1 MVEKGK
7 EHIKVLEDVAS
18 KYSLT
23 TIKEKICKIQ
33 ESSIKI
39 GFLGEFNSGK
49 SSLINALL
57 GRRILPVMER
67 PTTKNIITIVP
78 DRSVKSLKF
87 YKKENGKILEIEPL
101 DFQEIALGRKEGN
114 AVVKVP
120 PSEYI
125 PEGFQIVDTPGIA
138 SLEKTDIEITLGYL
152 PELDAAVVCQDIT
165 FGTFPKSVLDFL
177 KRPEV
182 KVMAD
187 KIVFTLTKADRIV
200 SEEVEKAKEHAI
212 SVIQEFYDSIG
223 VKLNAKQR
231 VFVTSAKLSLEG
243 KKEYIKEFLE
253 GLKREI
259 IAKKEELKR
268 ERLKKE
274 SKKLAK
280 ELIEILTYMKS
291 KAKPEISEIEEEIR
305 NVEKEI
311 SSLKLERKRLED
323 KVNDIE
329 RDIYRKAEWILRAYK
344 TDLLSASDEKELNQ
358 VISRMEQELQR
369 SIENLLRRKLKVDG
383 DASLSVKDAIQRIR
397 EEIVGEL
404 KKIELVKTALTVA
417 LFVVAGPGR
426 GAANVAEGVVGYLA
440 TKFTKVLGGLGKV
453 LGTVGKF
460 LKELNPAEI
469 IVNPLA
475 KKRLESKY
483 SELIPLIAGSIA
495 ENSSYEIREILEE
508 TFKELEDKIEA
519 KKEALRKLRDKK
531 LMAIEHVKKFK
542 EEIEQDIVTL
552 KDIAQ

>member
-1 MVEKGK
+1 
-7 EHIKVLEDVAS
+7 
-18 KYSLT
+18 
-23 TIKEKICKIQ
+23 
-33 ESSIKI
+33 
-39 GFLGEFNSGK
+39 
-49 SSLINALL
+49 
-57 GRRILPVMER
+57 
-67 PTTKNIITIVP
+67 
-78 DRSVKSLKF
+78 
-87 YKKENGKILEIEPL
+87 
-101 DFQEIALGRKEGN
+101 
-114 AVVKVP
+114 
-120 PSEYI
+120 
-125 PEGFQIVDTPGIA
+125 
-138 SLEKTDIEITLGYL
+138 
-152 PELDAAVVCQDIT
+152 
-165 FGTFPKSVLDFL
+165 
-177 KRPEV
+177 
-182 KVMAD
+182 
-187 KIVFTLTKADRIV
+187 
-200 SEEVEKAKEHAI
+200 
-212 SVIQEFYDSIG
+212 
-223 VKLNAKQR
+223 